1 MHLSSD
7 LRYAFRTIRRNPGF
21 SLIAIATL
29 AFGIGANTAIFSVFD
44 GILLRPLGYGDETR
58 LVAVHE
64 VVPMFIRI
72 APKIPV
78 NAMHFLEW
86 RKSVNAFEQLAM
98 IGGLSVNLTGSGE
111 PERLAAARVSGSLF
125 PMLHAR
131 MQLGRTFLEDEDQPG
146 RDGVVVLSN
155 ELWQRRFAADAHII
169 GRKILLDGRPYQVIG
184 VLSADFH
191 FPKLSQLYAM
201 TVSEERPELWKPFA
215 VQPYELEPVGD
226 FDYACI
232 GRLRR
237 GVSLQH
243 ALAELNAVQARLAS
257 QIPASLSPEKVELF
271 AALVPLQDQIT
282 NRSRTGLALVLG
294 AVGAVLLIGSVNIAN
309 LLLARAI
316 SGRRELAIRSAMGA
330 STWRLVRQTLVESLL
345 LAGIGGAAGVML
357 AYGALHVILARA
369 PVDLPRLD
377 EVHLDMRVLLFT
389 ALISMLA
396 GLLFGVL
403 PAWRLSR
410 TDPQEAMR
418 AATRGAADLRGSG
431 RLRAVLVGVE
441 VGLSTLCLMAG
452 GLLLHSFVKLLDVDR
467 GFAVQQV
474 VTVNLSLPDN
484 RYPDRPQVARFTRSL
499 LDSVRVLPGVV
510 SAGVINRLPLSGE
523 GGNNIVSLEATT
535 VPFVNRPVADIR
547 GVNSDYFATMGIP
560 LRQGRI
566 FEETDRDHKLALVS
580 AMTAERL
587 WPGQNPLGKRF
598 KIGDP
603 DGPFVEVAGVVAD
616 VRGVA
621 LDRAPFMT
629 IYVPYWQRRTFG
641 GPSLAVKTAIDPAA
655 ISSSIRR
662 AIHQL
667 DSELPVPRFETMQQ
681 IVDESV
687 AQRRFQM
694 NLVLLFGIAA
704 LALASLG
711 IYGVVSYSVV
721 MRTNEIGIRMALGA
735 RTVEILRMVLIQAMA
750 PVAAGLGCGL
760 AASLAAGRLLSGLLY
775 GVRTT
780 DAATIGAVVVTLLA
794 VALFAGLI
802 PARRATQ
809 VDPLTALRY
818 D

>member
-1 MHLSSD
+1 MHLGSD
-7 LRYAFRTIRRNPGF
+7 LRYALRTVRRNPGF
-21 SLIAIATL
+21 SLVAIATL

-44 GILLRPLGYGDETR
+44 GILLRPLGYGDENR
-58 LVAVHE
+58 LVAIHE
-64 VVPMFIRI
+64 VVPRFIQT

-86 RKSVNAFEQLAM
+86 RKSVKAFEQLAM
-98 IGGLSVNLTGSGE
+98 IGGVSVNLTGSGE
-111 PERLAAARVSGSLF
+111 PERLAAARVSASLF

-131 MQLGRTFLEDEDQPG
+131 MRLGRAFLEEEDQPG

-169 GRKILLDGRPYQVIG
+169 GRKILLDGHPYQVIG
-184 VLSADFH
+184 VLSSDFH

-201 TVSEERPELWKPFA
+201 TIAEERPELWKPFA
-215 VQPYELEPVGD
+215 VDPDELEPLGD
-226 FDYACI
+226 FNFACI

-257 QIPASLSPEKVELF
+257 QAPEKLELF

-282 NRSRTGLALVLG
+282 NRSRTGLTLVLG
-294 AVGAVLLIGSVNIAN
+294 AVGAVLLIGSLNIAN

-316 SGRRELAIRSAMGA
+316 SGRRELAIRSAIGA

-357 AYGALHVILARA
+357 AFGALHVILTRA

-389 ALISMLA
+389 AAISIFA
-396 GLLFGVL
+396 GFLFGIL

-410 TDPQEAMR
+410 TDPQDAMR
-418 AATRGAADLRGSG
+418 AAMRGAADLRGSG
-431 RLRAVLVGVE
+431 RLRAILVGVE

-452 GLLLHSFVKLLDVDR
+452 GLLLHSFANLLDVDR
-467 GFAVQQV
+467 GFAVQRV
-474 VTVNLSLPDN
+474 VTVNLNLPGN
-484 RYPDRPQVARFTRSL
+484 RYPDPTIVRFTHSL

-510 SAGVINRLPLSGE
+510 SAGVSDMLPLGGE
-523 GGNNIVSLEATT
+523 GHNNLITIEGTD
-535 VPFVNRPVADIR
+535 VPFMDRPGADIR
-547 GVNSDYFATMGIP
+547 RVNSEYFATMGIA

-566 FEETDRDHKLALVS
+566 FEETDGDHKLALVS
-580 AMTAERL
+580 ALTAERL
-587 WPGQNPLGKRF
+587 WPGENPPGKRF

-603 DGPFVEVAGVVAD
+603 DGPFVEVAGVVGD
-616 VRGVA
+616 VKGVA
-621 LDRAPFMT
+621 LDRAPSLT
-629 IYVPYWQRRTFG
+629 VYVPYWQGERRG
-641 GPSLAVKTAIDPAA
+641 LSLAVKTAIDPAA

-662 AIHQL
+662 AIHRL
-667 DSELPVPRFETMQQ
+667 DPELPVPRFQTMQE

-735 RTVEILRMVLIQAMA
+735 RTAEILCMVLTQAMA
-750 PVAAGLGCGL
+750 PVATGLGCGL
-760 AASLAAGRLLSGLLY
+760 VASLAAGRLLTGLLY

-780 DAATIGAVVVTLLA
+780 DAATIGGVVVTLLA

-802 PARRATQ
+802 PARRATR
-809 VDPLTALRY
+809 VDPMASLRY

>member
-1 MHLSSD
+1 MHLTTD
-7 LRYAFRTIRRNPGF
+7 LRYAFRTVRRNPGF

-44 GILLRPLGYGDETR
+44 GILLRPLGYGDENR
-58 LVAVHE
+58 LVAIHE
-64 VVPMFIRI
+64 VVPRFAKFGPRL
-72 APKIPV
+72 PV

-86 RKSVNAFEQLAM
+86 RKSVKAFEQLAM
-98 IGGLSVNLTGSGE
+98 IGGMSVNLTGSGE
-111 PERLAAARVSGSLF
+111 PERLPAARVSASLF

-131 MQLGRTFLEDEDQPG
+131 TQLGRTFLEEEDQPG
-146 RDGVVVLSN
+146 RDDVVLLSN

-169 GRKILLDGRPYQVIG
+169 GRKILLDGRPCQVIG
-184 VLSADFH
+184 VLSSDFH

-201 TVSEERPELWKPFA
+201 TLAAERPELWKPFA
-215 VQPYELEPVGD
+215 LNPDELDPLGD
-226 FDYACI
+226 FNFACI

-237 GVSLQH
+237 GVSLQR

-257 QIPASLSPEKVELF
+257 QAPAKVEF
-271 AALVPLQDQIT
+271 SAALVPLRDQIT
-282 NRSRTGLALVLG
+282 RRSRTGLALVLG
-294 AVGAVLLIGSVNIAN
+294 AVGAVLLIGTVNIAN

-330 STWRLVRQTLVESLL
+330 GTWRLVRQTLVESLL

-357 AYGALHVILARA
+357 AYGALHAILTRA

-377 EVHLDMRVLLFT
+377 EVHLDMRVLAFT
-389 ALISMLA
+389 AAISILA
-396 GLLFGVL
+396 GLLFGIL
-403 PAWRLSR
+403 PAWRLSH
-410 TDPQEAMR
+410 TDPQDAMR

-452 GLLLHSFVKLLDVDR
+452 GLLLHSFVNLLDVDR
-467 GFAVQQV
+467 GFVAQQV
-474 VTVNLSLPDN
+474 VTVNLNLPSN
-484 RYPDRPQVARFTRSL
+484 RYPDPTIVRFIHSL

-510 SAGVINRLPLSGE
+510 SAGVSDMLPLGGE
-523 GGNNIVSLEATT
+523 GHNNLISIEGTN
-535 VPFVNRPVADIR
+535 VPFMDRPGADIR
-547 GVNSDYFATMGIP
+547 RVNSEYFATMGIA
-560 LRQGRI
+560 LRQGRT
-566 FEETDRDHKLALVS
+566 FEETDGEHKLALVS
-580 AMTAERL
+580 ALTAERL
-587 WPGQNPLGKRF
+587 WPEENPLGKRF

-603 DGPFVEVAGVVAD
+603 DGPFVEVAGVVGD
-616 VRGVA
+616 VRGA
-621 LDRAPFMT
+621 GLDKSPSLT
-629 IYVPYWQRRTFG
+629 VYVPYWQGERRG
-641 GPSLAVKTAIDPAA
+641 LSLAVKTAVDPAA
-655 ISSSIRR
+655 ISSSVRN
-662 AIHQL
+662 AIHRL
-667 DSELPVPRFETMQQ
+667 DSDLPIPRFETMQQ

-687 AQRRFQM
+687 AERRFQM
-694 NLVLLFGIAA
+694 NLVLLFGVAA

-750 PVAAGLGCGL
+750 PVAAGLACGL

-780 DAATIGAVVVTLLA
+780 DAATIGSVAVALLA
-794 VALFAGLI
+794 VALFAALV
-802 PARRATQ
+802 PARRATR
-809 VDPLTALRY
+809 VDPMAALRY

>member
-1 MHLSSD
+1 MHLTSD
-7 LRYAFRTIRRNPGF
+7 LRYAFRTVRRNPGF

-29 AFGIGANTAIFSVFD
+29 AFGIGANTAIFSVFN
-44 GILLRPLGYGDETR
+44 GILLRPLGYGDESR
-58 LVAVHE
+58 LVAIHE
-64 VVPMFIRI
+64 VVPKFIQI
-72 APKIPV
+72 APRIPV

-86 RKSVNAFEQLAM
+86 RKSVKAFDQLAM
-98 IGGLSVNLTGSGE
+98 IGGIRMNLTGSGD
-111 PERLAAARVSGSLF
+111 PERLAAARVSASLF

-131 MQLGRTFLEDEDQPG
+131 MQLGRAFLEEEDQPG
-146 RDGVVVLSN
+146 RDDVVVLSN
-155 ELWQRRFAADAHII
+155 ELWQRRFSADAHII

-201 TVSEERPELWKPFA
+201 TISEERPELWKPFA
-215 VQPYELEPVGD
+215 VDPDELEPLGD
-226 FDYACI
+226 FNFACI

-243 ALAELNAVQARLAS
+243 ALAELDAVQARLAS
-257 QIPASLSPEKVELF
+257 QAPEKMELQ

-282 NRSRTGLALVLG
+282 SRSRTGLRLVLC
-294 AVGAVLLIGSVNIAN
+294 AVGAVLLIGSLNIAN

-345 LAGIGGAAGVML
+345 LAAIGGTSGVIL
-357 AYGALHVILARA
+357 AYGALHVILTRA

-377 EVHLDMRVLLFT
+377 EVHLDMRVLAFT
-389 ALISMLA
+389 AAISVLA
-396 GLLFGVL
+396 GLLFGIL
-403 PAWRLSR
+403 PAWRLAR
-410 TDPQEAMR
+410 TDPQDAMR
-418 AATRGAADLRGSG
+418 AAMRGASDLRGSG
-431 RLRAVLVGVE
+431 RLRTVLVGVE
-441 VGLSTLCLMAG
+441 VGLSTLCLVAG

-467 GFAVQQV
+467 GFAAQRVI
-474 VTVNLSLPDN
+474 TVNLNLPGN
-484 RYPDRPQVARFTRSL
+484 RYPDQSQVARFTRSL
-499 LDSVRVLPGVV
+499 LDSVRALPGVV

-523 GGNNIVSLEATT
+523 GGNNLLSLEGTT
-535 VPFVNRPVADIR
+535 VPFVNRPLADIR
-547 GVNSDYFATMGIP
+547 GVNSEYFATMGIA

-566 FEETDRDHKLALVS
+566 FEEADRDHRLALVS
-580 AMTAERL
+580 ALTAEHF
-587 WPGQNPLGKRF
+587 WPGENPLGKRF

-603 DGPFVEVAGVVAD
+603 DGPFIEVAGVVGD
-616 VRGVA
+616 VKGIA
-621 LDRAPFMT
+621 LDKDPSLT
-629 IYVPYWQRRTFG
+629 VYVPYWQRRTWG
-641 GPSLAVKTAIDPAA
+641 GLSLVVRTAIEPAA
-655 ISSSIRR
+655 VSSIVRS

-667 DSELPVPRFETMQQ
+667 DSELPVPRFQTMQK

-694 NLVLLFGIAA
+694 NLVLVFGIAA

-735 RTVEILRMVLIQAMA
+735 RTVEILRMVLTQAMA
-750 PVAAGLGCGL
+750 PVAAGLACGL
-760 AASLAAGRLLSGLLY
+760 VASLAAGRLLSGLLY

-780 DAATIGAVVVTLLA
+780 DAATIGGVVVTLLA
-794 VALFAGLI
+794 VALIAALI
-802 PARRATQ
+802 PARRATR
-809 VDPLTALRY
+809 VDPMAALRC